1 MRHTIALLLLML
13 SPLAATAQEFGM
25 NWIRSAT
32 AQEGHGV
39 LFRKMVTGT
48 KEADHAWL
56 EVASQGYVDVYV
68 NERNIDR
75 HAPVVSQK
83 APITVRRFDITPFLR
98 EDTNVVAVEYFPRDT
113 MPADRQLAI
122 NIYGLYT
129 DGSPLTLQTDAT
141 WLCRASQRQWMDGDE
156 ELQDATINTEG
167 WNATQ
172 YAPALWT
179 GADEVEPKETKPME
193 AFDDYSLPYRPC
205 LVTEQRFFDNAGSC
219 THYDF
224 GPALVGFLRVTLRGP
239 RRGDILHFGP
249 LTYVCS
255 GELDEQAFTKFV
267 PRTIRRVKAWG
278 EGGYDREWIQFF
290 QAIGVARDLPGILGN
305 G

>member
-39 LFRKMVTGT
+39 LFRKMVTGA
-48 KEADHAWL
+48 KEPDHAWL

-141 WLCRASQRQWMDGDE
+141 WLCRASQRQWMDGTRSCRTPPSTPR
-156 ELQDATINTEG
+156 AGTPHNTHPLSG
-167 WNATQ
+167 RAPTRWSQKRRSPWKPSTTTACPT
-172 YAPALWT
+172 APA
-179 GADEVEPKETKPME
+179 
-193 AFDDYSLPYRPC
+193 S
-205 LVTEQRFFDNAGSC
+205 
-219 THYDF
+219 
-224 GPALVGFLRVTLRGP
+224 
-239 RRGDILHFGP
+239 
-249 LTYVCS
+249 
-255 GELDEQAFTKFV
+255 
-267 PRTIRRVKAWG
+267 
-278 EGGYDREWIQFF
+278 
-290 QAIGVARDLPGILGN
+290 
-305 G
+305 